1 MVSTLED
8 TPTNASFSEKI
19 EKFQSILNGRSARRL
34 TLLGKIT
41 IMNSLAVSQI
51 VYLLLSL
58 PLHQKHSSRNE
69 FQIV

>member
-8 TPTNASFSEKI
+8 TPANVSFAEKI
-19 EKFQSILNGRSARRL
+19 EKLQSILNGWSARRL

-51 VYLLLSL
+51 VYLLSSL
-58 PLHQKHSSRNE
+58 PLHQKNSSRNE
-69 FQIV
+69 FRII

>member
-8 TPTNASFSEKI
+8 TPADASFSEKI
-19 EKFQSILNGRSARRL
+19 EKFQSILNGWSARRL

-41 IMNSLAVSQI
+41 IMKSLAVSQI
-51 VYLLLSL
+51 VYLLSSL

-69 FQIV
+69 FHIV